1 MERKE
6 LTELEDLRWKLR
18 GDALDMVFNGKTGH
32 LGGDFSVL
40 DAMLVLY
47 FRHLNMSPEQRDD
60 KNRDRFLLSKG
71 HAVEAFY
78 AVLAAAGFID
88 VKEVIGTYAKNGSPY
103 IGHPNRGIPGIEMNT
118 GSLGHGLPIA
128 CGMALAA
135 KMDGLSYRTYCF
147 MGDGELAEGSV
158 WEGAMSGSNFELDNL
173 CGLIDR
179 NRLQISGDTE
189 AVMKLDSQA
198 ERWKAFGWHVIEVDG
213 HDLEALDDAFSEAE
227 ATKGAPTM
235 IIANTVKGYGS
246 PLMEN
251 KAGWHHQVPNAEQYE
266 QIKAELK
273 ARAEEVRHG

>member
-1 MERKE
+1 MRSIE
-6 LTELEDLRWKLR
+6 ELEKLRWPLR
-18 GDALDMVFNGKTGH
+18 QQALDMVYNGKTGH
-32 LGGDFSVL
+32 LGGDFSVI
-40 DAMLVLY
+40 DALLVLY
-47 FRHLNMSPEQRDD
+47 FRHLNTSPERQDD
-60 KNRDRFLLSKG
+60 ANRDRFLLSKG

-78 AVLAAAGFID
+78 AVLGAAGFID
-88 VKEVIGTYAKNGSPY
+88 AKDVIKTYAKNGSPY

-158 WEGAMSGSNFELDNL
+158 WEGAMSGSNFALDNL

-189 AVMKLDSQA
+189 DVMKLDSLK
-198 ERWKAFGWHVIEVDG
+198 ERWEAFGWHVIECDG
-213 HDLEALDDAFSEAE
+213 NDLKALDAAFTEAE
-227 ATKGAPTM
+227 NTKGQPTM

-266 QIKAELK
+266 TIKGELK
-273 ARAEEVRHG
+273 ARAEEVRNG